1 MSRNLGPGF
10 ESRHLQK
17 VEQKNKVEKKFLFD
31 EQIKAEKVRVIKE
44 DGTNLGVFSFEEALK
59 LAKDQ
64 NLNLILISDKANPPV
79 CKIADF
85 GKFLYS
91 LRKKEKDKK
100 KKETEVK
107 GVRIGYNTS
116 LHDLEIKAN
125 QAKKFLEKGH
135 KVMVEMILKGREK
148 ELKDFALEKMKKF
161 LEILNSKIEIKTEGE
176 IKFLPRGL
184 VAIVQ
189 KKQ

>member
-1 MSRNLGPGF
+1 
-10 ESRHLQK
+10 
-17 VEQKNKVEKKFLFD
+17 VEKKFLLD

-135 KVMVEMILKGREK
+135 KVMVEMILRGREK

>member
-1 MSRNLGPGF
+1 
-10 ESRHLQK
+10 
-17 VEQKNKVEKKFLFD
+17 VEKKFLID
-31 EQIKAEKVRVIKE
+31 EQIKAEKVRAVKE
-44 DGTNLGVFSFEEALK
+44 DGTHLGILSLEDALK
-59 LAKDQ
+59 IAKEQ
-64 NLNLILISDKANPPV
+64 NLNLILVSEKVDPPV

-91 LRKKEKDKK
+91 LRKKEKEKK

-116 LHDLEIKAN
+116 VHDLEIKAN

-135 KVMVEMILKGREK
+135 KVMVEMILRGRERG
-148 ELKDFALEKMKKF
+148 LKNFALEKMKKF

-184 VAIVQ
+184 VVIVQ
-189 KKQ
+189 KK

>member
-1 MSRNLGPGF
+1 LSRNLGPGF